1 MKKIDVRSNTSFT
14 AMLVSVVLMASLGL
28 CACSSDGQHGGN
40 VSSSSDASSGQIA
53 LNDNTSDAPVPLEKI
68 SVVVYNA
75 TAEGD
80 EHQPIEGLA
89 EHGAARLQEI
99 GVEDVSTKNAAMR
112 GPFVSYIAYR
122 SSRYEQAARE
132 IADELG
138 IKGAV
143 YETSGNS
150 AAGYSYDGDIAV
162 ILCEDWALTEGLV
175 DRLPEN
181 VQRAIDEQNADLP
194 DGVR

>member
-14 AMLVSVVLMASLGL
+14 AMLVSAVLMASLGL
-28 CACSSDGQHGGN
+28 CACSSDGQHGSN

-53 LNDNTSDAPVPLEKI
+53 LNENTSGAPVSLEKV
-68 SVVVYNA
+68 SVTVYNA
-75 TAEGD
+75 TTEGD

-99 GVEDVSTKNAAMR
+99 GVQEVAVKTAAMP

-122 SSRYEQAARE
+122 SSKHEQAARE

-143 YETSGNS
+143 HETSGNS
-150 AAGYSYDGDIAV
+150 AAAYSYDGDIAV

-175 DRLPEN
+175 DQLPEN
-181 VQRAIDEQNADLP
+181 VQRAIDQQNADLP